1 MRMNRFE
8 LLCIAACCFG
18 LSACQ
23 KKAEVSPND
32 ASYFEE
38 TARQQAELATISE
51 RWKKDRD
58 IADFL
63 LLKDSIQKG
72 MKPEYVRQ
80 LLGDP
85 LSISSVDDG
94 REFWLYVKADAGMK
108 QYYIW
113 TLLFDPEKT
122 VIDWKKKG
130 IE

>member
-1 MRMNRFE
+1 MRIIE
-8 LLCIAACCFG
+8 LLCLAACCFG

-23 KKAEVSPND
+23 KQVEVSPND

-38 TARQQAELATISE
+38 TAKQQAKVVAISE

-80 LLGDP
+80 MLGDP
-85 LSISSVDDG
+85 VSKSSSDDG
-94 REFWLYVKADAGMK
+94 REFWLYVKIDPNRRPQHA
-108 QYYIW
+108 W
-113 TLLFDPEKT
+113 TLVFSPDKT
-122 VIDWKKKG
+122 VLEWKQKG
-130 IE
+130 MR